1 MKIRNIL
8 KRSGG
13 TATKS
18 KTKDKDA
25 DYSAFQV
32 RIMWRFCTSALVS
45 TVIVILLY
53 LFLWKERMG
62 EWILRLIELWM
73 DIDHEDAFYV
83 YNDYFRGIK
92 EVFFAAAIVLIF
104 LLLLV
109 FLFRWLTRYFRE
121 INQGIDCLLSDRE
134 EQIRL
139 SQEMQPFEI
148 KLNTVQNILI
158 QREQAARAAEQRKNE
173 LVMYLAHDIRTP
185 LTSII
190 GYLRLLEQIPDLPDE
205 EKEKYV
211 HISLEKTYRLE
222 KMINEFFE
230 ITCYNTQ
237 QITIASKAIDL
248 YYLLAQVIDEH
259 LPLFTEHGN
268 YITFHAA
275 ESLEVC
281 GDPERLARVFNNLLK
296 NAVAY
301 SSKGTEITVN
311 AEETPEHIVVTVS
324 NHGKTIPDDKLE
336 TLFEKFY
343 RLDESRTSNTGGTG
357 VGLAIAKEIVLLHG
371 GTITADSKNGL
382 TAFTVTLPI
391 SRQTTPVEHVVQ

>member
-8 KRSGG
+8 KRSGD

-18 KTKDKDA
+18 RTKDKDT
-25 DYSAFQV
+25 DYSAFQI

-45 TVIVILLY
+45 TAIVILLY

-62 EWILRLIELWM
+62 EWIIRLIELWM

-83 YNDYFRGIK
+83 YSDYFRGIK

-248 YYLLAQVIDEH
+248 YYLLVQVIDEH

-268 YITFHAA
+268 YITFHTA

-371 GTITADSKNGL
+371 GTISADSKNGL
-382 TAFTVTLPI
+382 TTFTVKLPI
-391 SRQTTPVEHVVQ
+391 SSKIQLAEHS

>member
-1 MKIRNIL
+1 M
-8 KRSGG
+8 
-13 TATKS
+13 
-18 KTKDKDA
+18 
-25 DYSAFQV
+25 
-32 RIMWRFCTSALVS
+32 
-45 TVIVILLY
+45 LY
-53 LFLWKERMG
+53 LFLWKQRMG
-62 EWILRLIELWM
+62 EWIVRLIELWM
-73 DIDHEDAFYV
+73 DIGHEEAFYV

-92 EVFFAAAIVLIF
+92 EVFFAAAMVLIF

-139 SQEMQPFEI
+139 SPEMRPFEV
-148 KLNTVQNILI
+148 KLNTVQSILI

-190 GYLRLLEQIPDLPDE
+190 GYLRLLEQIPNLPDE
-205 EKEKYV
+205 EKGKYV

-268 YITFHAA
+268 YVTFHAA

-281 GDPERLARVFNNLLK
+281 GDPERLARVFHNLLK
-296 NAVAY
+296 NAASY

-371 GTITADSKNGL
+371 GTISADSKNGL
-382 TAFTVTLPI
+382 TTFTVKLPI
-391 SRQTTPVEHVVQ
+391 SPKTQCTAHP

>member
-8 KRSGG
+8 KRSGD

-18 KTKDKDA
+18 RTKDKDA

-32 RIMWRFCTSALVS
+32 RIIRRFCTSALVS

-53 LFLWKERMG
+53 LFLWKRRMG
-62 EWILRLIELWM
+62 EWIVRLIGLWM

-158 QREQAARAAEQRKNE
+158 QREHAARAAEQRKNE

-275 ESLEVC
+275 ESLEIC

-371 GTITADSKNGL
+371 GTISADSKNGL
-382 TAFTVTLPI
+382 TTFTVKLPI
-391 SRQTTPVEHVVQ
+391 SPKTQLTEHS

>member
-45 TVIVILLY
+45 TAIVILLY

-109 FLFRWLTRYFRE
+109 FLFRWLTRYFKE

-205 EKEKYV
+205 EKGKYV

-311 AEETPEHIVVTVS
+311 AEESTEHIIVTVS

-371 GTITADSKNGL
+371 GTISADSKNGL
-382 TAFTVTLPI
+382 TTFTVKLPI
-391 SRQTTPVEHVVQ
+391 SQKTQLAEHS

>member
-8 KRSGG
+8 KRSGD

-18 KTKDKDA
+18 RTKDKDT
-25 DYSAFQV
+25 DYSAFQI

-45 TVIVILLY
+45 TAIVILLY

-62 EWILRLIELWM
+62 EWIIRLIELWM

-83 YNDYFRGIK
+83 YSDYFRGIK

-222 KMINEFFE
+222 KMISEFFE

-248 YYLLAQVIDEH
+248 YYLLVQVIDEH

-371 GTITADSKNGL
+371 GTISADSKNGL
-382 TAFTVTLPI
+382 TTFTVKLPI
-391 SRQTTPVEHVVQ
+391 SSKIQLAEHS

>member
-1 MKIRNIL
+1 MKIRNIS

-45 TVIVILLY
+45 TAIVILLY

>member
-8 KRSGG
+8 KRSGD

-18 KTKDKDA
+18 RTKDKDT
-25 DYSAFQV
+25 DYSAFQI

-45 TVIVILLY
+45 TAIVILLY

-62 EWILRLIELWM
+62 EWIIRLIELWM

-83 YNDYFRGIK
+83 YSDYFRGIK

-237 QITIASKAIDL
+237 QITIASKTIDL
-248 YYLLAQVIDEH
+248 YYLLVQVIDEH

-371 GTITADSKNGL
+371 GTISADSKNGL
-382 TAFTVTLPI
+382 TTFTVKLHI
-391 SRQTTPVEHVVQ
+391 SSKIQLAEHS

>member
-8 KRSGG
+8 KRSGD

-18 KTKDKDA
+18 RTKDKDT
-25 DYSAFQV
+25 DYSAFQI
-32 RIMWRFCTSALVS
+32 RIMWRFCTSALIS
-45 TVIVILLY
+45 TAIVILLY

-190 GYLRLLEQIPDLPDE
+190 GYLRLLEQIPNLQDE
-205 EKEKYV
+205 EKKKYV

-371 GTITADSKNGL
+371 GTISADSKNGL
-382 TAFTVTLPI
+382 TTFTVKLPI
-391 SRQTTPVEHVVQ
+391 SPKTQLTEHS

>member
-8 KRSGG
+8 KRSGD

-18 KTKDKDA
+18 RTKDKDA

-32 RIMWRFCTSALVS
+32 RIIRRFCTSALVS

-53 LFLWKERMG
+53 LFLWKRRMG
-62 EWILRLIELWM
+62 EWIVRLIELWM

-158 QREQAARAAEQRKNE
+158 QREHAARAAEQRKNE

-248 YYLLAQVIDEH
+248 YYLLAQVINEH

-275 ESLEVC
+275 ESLEIC

-371 GTITADSKNGL
+371 GTISADSKNGL
-382 TAFTVTLPI
+382 TTFTVKLPI
-391 SRQTTPVEHVVQ
+391 SPKTQLTEHS

>member
-13 TATKS
+13 TVTKS
-18 KTKDKDA
+18 KTKDT
-25 DYSAFQV
+25 DYSAFQI

-45 TVIVILLY
+45 TAIVILLY

-62 EWILRLIELWM
+62 EWIIRLIELWM

-158 QREQAARAAEQRKNE
+158 QREQAARAAKQRKNE

-371 GTITADSKNGL
+371 GTISADSKNGL
-382 TAFTVTLPI
+382 TTFTVKLPI
-391 SRQTTPVEHVVQ
+391 SSKAQHAEHS

>member
-8 KRSGG
+8 KRSGD

-32 RIMWRFCTSALVS
+32 RIMWRFCTSALIS
-45 TVIVILLY
+45 TAIVILLY

-190 GYLRLLEQIPDLPDE
+190 GYLRLLEQIPNLQDE
-205 EKEKYV
+205 EKKKYV

-324 NHGKTIPDDKLE
+324 NHGKTVPDDKLE

-371 GTITADSKNGL
+371 GTISADSKNGL
-382 TAFTVTLPI
+382 TTFTVKLPI
-391 SRQTTPVEHVVQ
+391 SPKTQLTEHS

>member
-18 KTKDKDA
+18 KTKDKDT
-25 DYSAFQV
+25 DYSVFQI
-32 RIMWRFCTSALVS
+32 RIMRRFCASAFVS
-45 TVIVILLY
+45 TAIVIMLY
-53 LFLWKERMG
+53 LFLWKQRMG
-62 EWILRLIELWM
+62 EWIVRLIELWM
-73 DIDHEDAFYV
+73 DIGHEEAFYV

-92 EVFFAAAIVLIF
+92 EVFFAAAMVLIF

-139 SQEMQPFEI
+139 SPEMRPFEV
-148 KLNTVQNILI
+148 KLNTVQSILI

-190 GYLRLLEQIPDLPDE
+190 GYLRLLEQIPNLPDE
-205 EKEKYV
+205 EKGKYV

-268 YITFHAA
+268 YVTFHAA

-281 GDPERLARVFNNLLK
+281 GDPERLARVFHNLLK
-296 NAVAY
+296 NAASY

-371 GTITADSKNGL
+371 GTISADSKNGL
-382 TAFTVTLPI
+382 TTFTVKLPI
-391 SRQTTPVEHVVQ
+391 SPKTQCTAHP

>member
-45 TVIVILLY
+45 TAIVILLY

-83 YNDYFRGIK
+83 YNDYFRAIK

-248 YYLLAQVIDEH
+248 YYLLVQVIDEH

-371 GTITADSKNGL
+371 GTISADSKNGL
-382 TAFTVTLPI
+382 TTFTVKLPI
-391 SRQTTPVEHVVQ
+391 SSKIQLAEHS

>member
-8 KRSGG
+8 KRSGD

-18 KTKDKDA
+18 RTKDKDA

-32 RIMWRFCTSALVS
+32 RIIRRFCTSALVS

-53 LFLWKERMG
+53 LFLWKRRMG
-62 EWILRLIELWM
+62 EWIVRLIELWM

-158 QREQAARAAEQRKNE
+158 QREHAARAAEQRKNE

-275 ESLEVC
+275 ESLEIC

-324 NHGKTIPDDKLE
+324 NQGKTIPDDKLE

-371 GTITADSKNGL
+371 GTISADSKNGL
-382 TAFTVTLPI
+382 TTFTVKLPI
-391 SRQTTPVEHVVQ
+391 SPKTQLTEHS

>member
-8 KRSGG
+8 KRSGD

-18 KTKDKDA
+18 RTKDKDT
-25 DYSAFQV
+25 DYSAFQI

-45 TVIVILLY
+45 TAIVILLY

-62 EWILRLIELWM
+62 EWIIRLIELWM

-83 YNDYFRGIK
+83 YSDYFRGIK

-205 EKEKYV
+205 EKDKYV

-248 YYLLAQVIDEH
+248 YYLLVQVIDEH

-371 GTITADSKNGL
+371 GTISADSKNGL
-382 TAFTVTLPI
+382 TTFTVKLPI
-391 SRQTTPVEHVVQ
+391 SSKIQLAEHS

>member
-8 KRSGG
+8 KRSGD

-18 KTKDKDA
+18 RTKDKDA

-32 RIMWRFCTSALVS
+32 RIIRRFCTSALVS

-53 LFLWKERMG
+53 LFLWKRRMG
-62 EWILRLIELWM
+62 EWIVRLIELWM

-158 QREQAARAAEQRKNE
+158 QREHAARAAEQRKNE

-275 ESLEVC
+275 ESLEIC
-281 GDPERLARVFNNLLK
+281 CDPERLARVFNNLLK

-324 NHGKTIPDDKLE
+324 NQGKTIPDDKLE

-371 GTITADSKNGL
+371 GTISADSKNGL
-382 TAFTVTLPI
+382 TTFTVKLPI
-391 SRQTTPVEHVVQ
+391 SPKTQLTEHS

>member
-8 KRSGG
+8 KRSGD

-18 KTKDKDA
+18 RTKDKDT
-25 DYSAFQV
+25 DYSAFQI

-45 TVIVILLY
+45 TAIVILLY

-62 EWILRLIELWM
+62 EWIIRLIELWM

-83 YNDYFRGIK
+83 YSDYFRGIK

-190 GYLRLLEQIPDLPDE
+190 GYLRLLEQI
-205 EKEKYV
+205 
-211 HISLEKTYRLE
+211 
-222 KMINEFFE
+222 
-230 ITCYNTQ
+230 
-237 QITIASKAIDL
+237 
-248 YYLLAQVIDEH
+248 
-259 LPLFTEHGN
+259 
-268 YITFHAA
+268 
-275 ESLEVC
+275 
-281 GDPERLARVFNNLLK
+281 
-296 NAVAY
+296 
-301 SSKGTEITVN
+301 
-311 AEETPEHIVVTVS
+311 
-324 NHGKTIPDDKLE
+324 
-336 TLFEKFY
+336 
-343 RLDESRTSNTGGTG
+343 
-357 VGLAIAKEIVLLHG
+357 
-371 GTITADSKNGL
+371 
-382 TAFTVTLPI
+382 
-391 SRQTTPVEHVVQ
+391 

>member
-45 TVIVILLY
+45 TAIVILLY

-248 YYLLAQVIDEH
+248 YYLLVQVIDEH

-371 GTITADSKNGL
+371 GTISADSKNGL
-382 TAFTVTLPI
+382 TTFTVKLPI
-391 SRQTTPVEHVVQ
+391 SSKIQLAEHS

>member
-8 KRSGG
+8 KRSGD

-18 KTKDKDA
+18 RTKDKDT
-25 DYSAFQV
+25 DYSAFQI

-45 TVIVILLY
+45 TAIVILLY

-62 EWILRLIELWM
+62 EWIIRLIELWM

-83 YNDYFRGIK
+83 YSDYFRGIK

-248 YYLLAQVIDEH
+248 YYLLVQVIDEH

-268 YITFHAA
+268 YVTFHAA

-371 GTITADSKNGL
+371 GTISADSKNGL
-382 TAFTVTLPI
+382 TTFTVKLPI
-391 SRQTTPVEHVVQ
+391 SPKTQCTAHP

>member
-8 KRSGG
+8 KRSGD

-18 KTKDKDA
+18 RTKDKDT
-25 DYSAFQV
+25 DYSAFQI
-32 RIMWRFCTSALVS
+32 RITWRFCTSALVS
-45 TVIVILLY
+45 TAIVILLY

-62 EWILRLIELWM
+62 EWIIRLIELWM

-83 YNDYFRGIK
+83 YSDYFRGIK

-248 YYLLAQVIDEH
+248 YYLLVQVIDEH

-343 RLDESRTSNTGGTG
+343 RLDESRTSNTGDTG

-371 GTITADSKNGL
+371 GTISADSKNGL
-382 TAFTVTLPI
+382 TTFTVKLPI
-391 SRQTTPVEHVVQ
+391 SKKTQLAEHS

>member
-8 KRSGG
+8 KRSGD

-18 KTKDKDA
+18 RTKDKDT
-25 DYSAFQV
+25 DYSAFQI

-45 TVIVILLY
+45 TAIVILLY

-62 EWILRLIELWM
+62 EWIIRLIELWM

-83 YNDYFRGIK
+83 YSDYFRGIK

-148 KLNTVQNILI
+148 KLNTIQNILI

-248 YYLLAQVIDEH
+248 YYLLVQVIDEH

-371 GTITADSKNGL
+371 GTISADSKNGL
-382 TAFTVTLPI
+382 TTFTVKLPI
-391 SRQTTPVEHVVQ
+391 SSKIQLAEHS

>member
-1 MKIRNIL
+1 MKIRNIS
-8 KRSGG
+8 KQSGD
-13 TATKS
+13 TATRS
-18 KTKDKDA
+18 KTKGRDT
-25 DYSAFQV
+25 DYSAFQL
-32 RIMWRFCTSALVS
+32 RITRRFCASALLS
-45 TVIVILLY
+45 TAIVILLY
-53 LFLWKERMG
+53 LFLWKRRMG
-62 EWILRLIELWM
+62 EWIVRLIELWM
-73 DIDHEDAFYV
+73 SIDHEEAFYV
-83 YNDYFRGIK
+83 YNDYFRGIR

-121 INQGIDCLLSDRE
+121 INKGMDCLLSEHE
-134 EQIRL
+134 ELIRL
-139 SQEMQPFEI
+139 SPEMLPFEI

-158 QREQAARAAEQRKNE
+158 QREKAARAAEQRKNE

-190 GYLRLLEQIPDLPDE
+190 GYLRLLEQMPDLPDE

-230 ITCYNTQ
+230 IACYNTQ
-237 QITIASKAIDL
+237 QITIASKAVDL

-259 LPLFTEHGN
+259 MPLLTEHGN

-275 ESLEVC
+275 ESLEVY
-281 GDPERLARVFNNLLK
+281 GDPEKLARVFNNLLK
-296 NAVAY
+296 NAAAY
-301 SSKGTEITVN
+301 SITGTEIIVN
-311 AEETPEHIVVTVS
+311 AEEIADHIVVTVS

-336 TLFEKFY
+336 TLFKKFY

-371 GTITADSKNGL
+371 GTISADSKNGL
-382 TAFTVTLPI
+382 TTFTVKLPI
-391 SRQTTPVEHVVQ
+391 SKKT

>member
-8 KRSGG
+8 KRSGD

-18 KTKDKDA
+18 RTKDKDT
-25 DYSAFQV
+25 DYSAFQI

-45 TVIVILLY
+45 TAIVILLY

-62 EWILRLIELWM
+62 EWIIRLIELWM

-83 YNDYFRGIK
+83 YSDYFRGIK

-211 HISLEKTYRLE
+211 HVSLEKTYRLE

-248 YYLLAQVIDEH
+248 YYLLVQVIDEH

-371 GTITADSKNGL
+371 GTISADSKNGL
-382 TAFTVTLPI
+382 TTFTVKLPI
-391 SRQTTPVEHVVQ
+391 SSKIQLAEHS

>member
-25 DYSAFQV
+25 DYSAFQI

-45 TVIVILLY
+45 TAIVILLY

-62 EWILRLIELWM
+62 EWIIRLIELWM

-83 YNDYFRGIK
+83 YSDYFRGIK

-248 YYLLAQVIDEH
+248 YYLLVQVIDEH

-371 GTITADSKNGL
+371 GTISADSKNGL
-382 TAFTVTLPI
+382 TTFTVKLPI
-391 SRQTTPVEHVVQ
+391 SSKIQLAEHS

>member
-8 KRSGG
+8 KRSGD

-18 KTKDKDA
+18 RTKDKDT
-25 DYSAFQV
+25 DYSAFQI
-32 RIMWRFCTSALVS
+32 RIMWRFCTSVLVS
-45 TVIVILLY
+45 TAIVILLY

-62 EWILRLIELWM
+62 EWIIRLIELWM

-83 YNDYFRGIK
+83 YSDYFRGIK

-248 YYLLAQVIDEH
+248 YYLLVQVIDEH

-371 GTITADSKNGL
+371 GTISADSKNGL
-382 TAFTVTLPI
+382 TTFTVKLPI
-391 SRQTTPVEHVVQ
+391 SSKIQLAEHS

>member
-8 KRSGG
+8 KQSGDMV
-13 TATKS
+13 TKS
-18 KTKDKDA
+18 KIKDKDT
-25 DYSAFQV
+25 DYSAFQI

-45 TVIVILLY
+45 TAIVILLY

-62 EWILRLIELWM
+62 EWIIRLIELWM

-83 YNDYFRGIK
+83 YSDYFRGIK

-248 YYLLAQVIDEH
+248 YYLLVQVIDEH

-311 AEETPEHIVVTVS
+311 AKETPEHIVVTVS

-371 GTITADSKNGL
+371 GTISADSKNGL
-382 TAFTVTLPI
+382 TTFTVKLPI
-391 SRQTTPVEHVVQ
+391 SSKIQLAEHS

>member
-8 KRSGG
+8 KRSGD

-18 KTKDKDA
+18 RTKDKDT
-25 DYSAFQV
+25 DYSAFQI

-45 TVIVILLY
+45 TAIVILLY

-62 EWILRLIELWM
+62 EWIIRLIELWM

-83 YNDYFRGIK
+83 YSDYFRGIK

-237 QITIASKAIDL
+237 QITIASKTIDL
-248 YYLLAQVIDEH
+248 YYLLVQVIDEH

-301 SSKGTEITVN
+301 SSKGTKITVN

-371 GTITADSKNGL
+371 GTISADSKNGL
-382 TAFTVTLPI
+382 TTFTVKLPI
-391 SRQTTPVEHVVQ
+391 SSKIQLAEHS

>member
-1 MKIRNIL
+1 MVTRL
-8 KRSGG
+8 KAKE
-13 TATKS
+13 T
-18 KTKDKDA
+18 DA
-25 DYSAFQV
+25 DYTAFQL
-32 RIMWRFCTSALVS
+32 RIMRRFYTSALIS
-45 TVIVILLY
+45 TAVVIMLY
-53 LFLWKERMG
+53 LFLWKQRMG
-62 EWILRLIELWM
+62 EWMVRLMELWM

-83 YNDYFRGIK
+83 YNDYFREFR

-104 LLLLV
+104 LFLLV

-121 INQGIDCLLSDRE
+121 INQGMDCLLSHRK
-134 EQIRL
+134 EQIQL
-139 SQEMQPFEI
+139 SPEMQPFEI

-205 EKEKYV
+205 EKEKYL

-237 QITIASKAIDL
+237 QITLASKTVDL

-259 LPLFTEHGN
+259 MPLLTEHGN

-275 ESLEVC
+275 ESLEVY
-281 GDPERLARVFNNLLK
+281 GDPERLARVFHNLLK

-301 SSKGTEITVN
+301 SNNGTEILVN
-311 AEETPEHIVVTVS
+311 AEETPKHIVLTVS

-336 TLFEKFY
+336 ILFEKFY

-371 GTITADSKNGL
+371 GTIWADSKNGL
-382 TAFTVTLPI
+382 TTFTVKLPI
-391 SRQTTPVEHVVQ
+391 SPQKTAR

>member
-8 KRSGG
+8 KRSGD

-18 KTKDKDA
+18 RTKDKDT
-25 DYSAFQV
+25 DYSAFQI

-45 TVIVILLY
+45 TAIVILLY

-62 EWILRLIELWM
+62 EWIIRLIELWM

-83 YNDYFRGIK
+83 YSDYFRGIK

-109 FLFRWLTRYFRE
+109 FLFRWLIRYFRE

-248 YYLLAQVIDEH
+248 YYLLVQVIDEH

-371 GTITADSKNGL
+371 GTISADSKNGL
-382 TAFTVTLPI
+382 TTFTVKLPI
-391 SRQTTPVEHVVQ
+391 SSKIQLAEHS

>member
-18 KTKDKDA
+18 KTKDKDT
-25 DYSAFQV
+25 DYSVFQI
-32 RIMWRFCTSALVS
+32 RIMRRFCASAFVS
-45 TVIVILLY
+45 TAIVIMLY
-53 LFLWKERMG
+53 LFLWKQRMG
-62 EWILRLIELWM
+62 EWIVRLIELWM
-73 DIDHEDAFYV
+73 DIGHEEAFYV

-92 EVFFAAAIVLIF
+92 EVFFAAAMVLIF

-139 SQEMQPFEI
+139 SPEMRPFEV
-148 KLNTVQNILI
+148 KLNTVQSILI

-190 GYLRLLEQIPDLPDE
+190 GYLRLLEQIPNLPDE
-205 EKEKYV
+205 EKGKYV

-268 YITFHAA
+268 YVTFHAA

-281 GDPERLARVFNNLLK
+281 GDPERLARVFHNLLK
-296 NAVAY
+296 NAASY

-371 GTITADSKNGL
+371 GTISADSKNGL
-382 TAFTVTLPI
+382 TTFTVKLPI
-391 SRQTTPVEHVVQ
+391 SPKTQLTEHS

>member
-8 KRSGG
+8 KRSGD

-18 KTKDKDA
+18 RTKDKDT
-25 DYSAFQV
+25 DYSAFQI

-45 TVIVILLY
+45 TAIVILLY

-62 EWILRLIELWM
+62 EWIIRLIELWM

-83 YNDYFRGIK
+83 YSDYFRGIK

-205 EKEKYV
+205 EKGKYV

-371 GTITADSKNGL
+371 GTISADSKNGL
-382 TAFTVTLPI
+382 TTFTVKLPI
-391 SRQTTPVEHVVQ
+391 SQKTQLAEHS

>member
-18 KTKDKDA
+18 KTKDKDT

-45 TVIVILLY
+45 TAIVILLY

>member
-8 KRSGG
+8 KRFGG
-13 TATKS
+13 TVTKS
-18 KTKDKDA
+18 KTKDT
-25 DYSAFQV
+25 DYSAFQI

-45 TVIVILLY
+45 TAIVILLY

-62 EWILRLIELWM
+62 EWIIRLIELWM

-134 EQIRL
+134 EQIQL

-311 AEETPEHIVVTVS
+311 AEETPKHIVVTVS

-371 GTITADSKNGL
+371 GTISADSKNGL
-382 TAFTVTLPI
+382 TTFTVKLPI
-391 SRQTTPVEHVVQ
+391 SPKTQLAEHS

>member
-8 KRSGG
+8 KRSGD

-18 KTKDKDA
+18 RTKDKDT
-25 DYSAFQV
+25 DYSAFQIL
-32 RIMWRFCTSALVS
+32 IMWRFCTSALVS
-45 TVIVILLY
+45 TAIVILLY

-62 EWILRLIELWM
+62 EWIIRLIELWM

-83 YNDYFRGIK
+83 YSDYFRGIK

-134 EQIRL
+134 EKIRL

-248 YYLLAQVIDEH
+248 YYLLVQVIDEH

-371 GTITADSKNGL
+371 GTISADSKNGL
-382 TAFTVTLPI
+382 TTFTVKLPI
-391 SRQTTPVEHVVQ
+391 SSKIQLAEHS

>member
-8 KRSGG
+8 KRSGD

-32 RIMWRFCTSALVS
+32 RIMWRFCTSALIS
-45 TVIVILLY
+45 TAIVILLY

-371 GTITADSKNGL
+371 GTISADSKNGL
-382 TAFTVTLPI
+382 TTFTVKLPI
-391 SRQTTPVEHVVQ
+391 SPKTQLTEHS

>member
-8 KRSGG
+8 KRSGD

-25 DYSAFQV
+25 DYSAFQI

-45 TVIVILLY
+45 TAIVILLY

-62 EWILRLIELWM
+62 EWIIRLIELWM

-83 YNDYFRGIK
+83 YSDYFRGIK

-248 YYLLAQVIDEH
+248 YYLLVQVIDEH

-371 GTITADSKNGL
+371 GTISADSKNGL
-382 TAFTVTLPI
+382 TTFTVKLPI
-391 SRQTTPVEHVVQ
+391 SSKIQLAEHS

>member
-13 TATKS
+13 TVTKS
-18 KTKDKDA
+18 KTKDT
-25 DYSAFQV
+25 DYSAFQI

-45 TVIVILLY
+45 TAIVILLY

-62 EWILRLIELWM
+62 EWIIRLIELWM

-134 EQIRL
+134 EQIQL

-311 AEETPEHIVVTVS
+311 AEETPKHIVVTVS

-371 GTITADSKNGL
+371 GTISADSKNGL
-382 TAFTVTLPI
+382 TTFTVKLPI
-391 SRQTTPVEHVVQ
+391 SSKTQLAEHL

>member
-8 KRSGG
+8 KRSGD

-18 KTKDKDA
+18 RTKDKDT
-25 DYSAFQV
+25 DYSAFQI

-45 TVIVILLY
+45 TAIVILLY

-62 EWILRLIELWM
+62 EWIIRLIELWM

-83 YNDYFRGIK
+83 YSDYFRGIK

-237 QITIASKAIDL
+237 QITIASKTIDL
-248 YYLLAQVIDEH
+248 YYLLVQVIDEH

-371 GTITADSKNGL
+371 GTISADSKNGL
-382 TAFTVTLPI
+382 TTFTVKLPI
-391 SRQTTPVEHVVQ
+391 SQKTQLAEHS

>member
-13 TATKS
+13 TVTKS
-18 KTKDKDA
+18 KTKDT
-25 DYSAFQV
+25 DYSAFQI
-32 RIMWRFCTSALVS
+32 RIMWRFCISALVS
-45 TVIVILLY
+45 TAIVILLY

-62 EWILRLIELWM
+62 EWIIRLIELWM

-134 EQIRL
+134 EQIQL

-371 GTITADSKNGL
+371 GTISADSKNGL
-382 TAFTVTLPI
+382 TTFTVKLPI
-391 SRQTTPVEHVVQ
+391 SSKTQLAEYS